1 MDLKYSHVDILVS
14 DLDEAVSYYQRVL
27 GCRPSKKQVWKR
39 DDFHVEYVIMFK
51 DTQRFYFVR
60 PFSGNLKDLLD
71 KKGPGTIYR
80 LCFTT
85 QDVATCFHELV
96 SAGVQPE
103 NENGVPLRADGLLSP
118 SGTPIIWLPKVFGDL
133 SIEILEEKPME
144 ASMETLRL
152 AAG

>member
-14 DLDEAVSYYQRVL
+14 DLDEAASYYKRVL
-27 GCRPSKKQVWKR
+27 GCKPSKKQTWKR
-39 DDFHVEYVIMFK
+39 GEFHVEYVIMFK

-80 LCFTT
+80 FCFTT
-85 QDVATCFHELV
+85 KDIKNCFKELV

-103 NENGVPLRADGLLSP
+103 DENGKPLTEDNLESP
-118 SGTPIIWLPKVFGDL
+118 AGIPIIWLPKVFGDL
-133 SIEILEEKPME
+133 SIEILEEKAME
-144 ASMETLRL
+144 ERMQPCV
-152 AAG
+152 